1 MYVDDVKFKNK
12 GKLFKLPNLKSL
24 KFIHSVLKRASSA
37 CRAPGRVPGVWCGGC
52 RHKTVEWGGWSCDP
66 VVLQC

>member
-1 MYVDDVKFKNK
+1 MSVDDVKFKNK

-24 KFIHSVLKRASSA
+24 KFIHSVLKRA
-37 CRAPGRVPGVWCGGC
+37 PGRVPGVWCGGC
-52 RHKTVEWGGWSCDP
+52 RHKTVEWGGWSGDP